1 MLSVAEAKQIIIENT
16 KLFEPVKIPLK
27 DAAGM
32 VLAEDVF
39 SPLDIPAFCQASM
52 DGYALS
58 FDGWKLH
65 KRLKI
70 QGVVQ
75 AGSNKAEVLAPQN
88 SIRIFTGAEV
98 PPGADTIVMQE
109 KVMVE
114 DGELIIKDE
123 DLIPGINVRLK
134 GSEIKTG
141 DLALAKDSILTPPAI
156 GFLIGIG
163 ITEVIVYPKP
173 VISIIVT
180 GNELQE
186 PGQSLQ
192 QGQVYESNSYS
203 LKAALKQFHFD
214 QQVKVFSA
222 RDDLDI
228 LIEVL
233 GRAIQQSDV
242 VFLAGGVSV
251 GDYDFVPLAVEQN
264 GINKIFH
271 KIKQKP
277 GKPFLFGKK
286 ENKYVFGLPGNPA
299 SVLTCFYEYVLPSIG
314 QMSNHKYSLQ
324 KSKVPLAMPFH
335 KPAGLTHFLK
345 GYYDG
350 HFVIP
355 LDAQESYRLSSFARA
370 NCLIQINEEVTQC
383 EQGQIVEIHL
393 LPGN

>member
-1 MLSVAEAKQIIIENT
+1 MLSVAEAKQVIIEHT
-16 KLFEPVKIPLK
+16 DRFSPVKTPLK
-27 DAAGM
+27 EAAGM

-58 FDGWKLH
+58 FDDWKTH

-70 QGVVQ
+70 HGVAQ
-75 AGSNKAEVLAPQN
+75 AGSGNAELLAPQN
-88 SIRIFTGAEV
+88 TIRIFTGAEV
-98 PPGADTIVMQE
+98 PPGADTIVIQE
-109 KVMVE
+109 KVVVE
-114 DGELIIKDE
+114 DGELIINDE
-123 DLIPGINVRLK
+123 DLIRGANVRLK
-134 GSEIKTG
+134 GTEIRAG
-141 DLALAKDSILTPPAI
+141 GLALAKNSVLTPPAI

-163 ITEVIVYPKP
+163 VTEVNVYPKP

-186 PGQSLQ
+186 PGRPLQ
-192 QGQVYESNSYS
+192 KGQVYEANSYS

-214 QQVKVFSA
+214 QEVKVFRA
-222 RDDLDI
+222 KDDLTI
-228 LIEVL
+228 LVEVL
-233 GRAIQQSDV
+233 EKAIQQSDV

-251 GDYDFVPLAVEQN
+251 GDYDFVPRAIEQI
-264 GINKIFH
+264 GITQIFH

-286 ENKYVFGLPGNPA
+286 EHKYVFGMPGNPA

-314 QMSNHKYSLQ
+314 VMSNQRYELQ
-324 KSKVPLAMPFH
+324 KIMAALAMPFY

-350 HFVIP
+350 HFVAP

-370 NCLIQINEEVTQC
+370 NCLVQINEEVTEC
-383 EQGQIVEIHL
+383 KKGEMVEIHL